1 MGVWLHQDSPHTVTN
16 TDFQIIT
23 FDLKFRLLILLV
35 EYWTLYKIWRKV
47 LDAMSCN
54 LTTAVIKMDRTT
66 FTRTN
71 FQSNGHVK
79 SYKISMVCL
88 TLCRE
93 RDCIRGKW
101 IVHSQTSNL
110 CTWQQLCPFY
120 NFRTLYFKTRFE
132 MELFAEALIL
142 LYIYKI

>member
-1 MGVWLHQDSPHTVTN
+1 MTQSLGMQCPVILPQLWLRWTEQLLLGQTFKVMDTSKVTRYRWYVWLCV
-16 TDFQIIT
+16 
-23 FDLKFRLLILLV
+23 
-35 EYWTLYKIWRKV
+35 
-47 LDAMSCN
+47 
-54 LTTAVIKMDRTT
+54 
-66 FTRTN
+66 
-71 FQSNGHVK
+71 
-79 SYKISMVCL
+79 
-88 TLCRE
+88 E

-142 LYIYKI
+142 LYIYKICLLKKNLLSMRNILLYFNIYSHFSS